1 MTMSDEIVASR
12 EGAVLTVRLNRPE
25 ALNAITGE
33 MVDAIDA
40 LLDEAVGDG
49 TRVLVLTGTG
59 RGFSAGADLIRIGN
73 APGASQA
80 FLKRLQE
87 LFVRIAELPMPVIA
101 AVNGTAMGGGTELIL
116 AADFAIAAE
125 SVKVGDGHTNVGV
138 IPGGGGAALLHKRVP
153 PAIAKYVVFTGD
165 RLTAQ
170 QWLQYGLFA
179 EVVPDAELEGR
190 VAALAAR
197 LAEKSPLGLRTI
209 KQVMRETEGIDD
221 RAAALAVEWRAS
233 EGYQSSHDFAE
244 GLKAFAEKRKP
255 EFLGR

>member
-1 MTMSDEIVASR
+1 MGEEIVASR
-12 EGAVLTVRLNRPE
+12 EESVLTIRLNRPE

-33 MVDAIDA
+33 MIDEA
-40 LLDEAVGDG
+40 ARLLDAAAGDG
-49 TRVLVLTGTG
+49 TRVVVFTGTG
-59 RGFSAGADLIRIGN
+59 RGFSAGVDLIRIGN
-73 APGASQA
+73 APGAAQA
-80 FLKRLQE
+80 VVKRLQA
-87 LFVRIAELPMPVIA
+87 LFVQIAEFPTPVIA

-116 AADFAIAAE
+116 ACDFAIAAE

-179 EVVPDAELEGR
+179 EVVPDADLAER
-190 VAALAAR
+190 VAAVAQR
-197 LAEKSPLGLRTI
+197 LAEKSPLGLRAI
-209 KQVMRETEGIDD
+209 KRVMRESESASGH
-221 RAAALAVEWRAS
+221 AAALELEWRAA
-233 EGYQSSHDFAE
+233 EGYQLTHDYAE
-244 GLKAFAEKRKP
+244 GIKAFAEKRKP